1 LIEDTPDH
9 KFYFKYHH
17 TAGDSM
23 TMMNADDLDSN
34 VVGIASFLYIIADLD
49 QTVRNVG

>member
-1 LIEDTPDH
+1 
-9 KFYFKYHH
+9 
-17 TAGDSM
+17 M

-49 QTVRNVG
+49 QTVRKVA